1 MVKAVA
7 VRTTEEGKVD
17 RIQLSRKRMCVLQ
30 SMQNRILSGRSAF
43 GWKRL
48 SKLLPELWSGY
59 ERGDKMRTLNG
70 FATLCAIGLL
80 GGDVIVGASI
90 SKIIFHF
97 ALLIV
102 NLVFYMEGER

>member
-1 MVKAVA
+1 
-7 VRTTEEGKVD
+7 
-17 RIQLSRKRMCVLQ
+17 
-30 SMQNRILSGRSAF
+30 
-43 GWKRL
+43 
-48 SKLLPELWSGY
+48 
-59 ERGDKMRTLNG
+59 MRTLNG

-102 NLVFYMEGER
+102 NLVFYMEGEG

>member
-1 MVKAVA
+1 MDA
-7 VRTTEEGKVD
+7 TYGT
-17 RIQLSRKRMCVLQ
+17 LQ
-30 SMQNRILSGRSAF
+30 
-43 GWKRL
+43 
-48 SKLLPELWSGY
+48 
-59 ERGDKMRTLNG
+59 GDYLMRTLNG

-80 GGDVIVGASI
+80 GGDIIVGASI